1 MPSHDALEPVPHA
14 PIRLRTGGFSL
25 LRASTGQRLMLVAA
39 MLAVLWLAVY
49 WALQ

>member
-1 MPSHDALEPVPHA
+1 MPHA